1 VLKFIK
7 HPNQK
12 TTRQIPMFRTF
23 FSYLSKAAW
32 ARNIVTKWSVA
43 WKMASRFI
51 AGETLEEGIGAIKL
65 LNEKGINAT
74 LDHLGEY
81 TDSPEK
87 ARQATRDI
95 ILAFDAI
102 EEAGVR
108 SNVSVKL
115 SQIGLGISSD
125 LCIENLELILERAK
139 SYNSFVRIDMEDST
153 FTQRT
158 LDILHT
164 LRQRGFENVGIVI
177 QAYLYR
183 SEEDIRKLMDACL
196 KVRLCKGA
204 YKESPTIAYPKMQD
218 VNSSYDRCAALLI
231 NSTLSKECP
240 RVSPNGK
247 IPPIPGLATH
257 DPTRIDYAR
266 VYADKVGL
274 PKDAMEFQML
284 NGIRRD
290 LQEQLVKDGYWVRVY
305 VPYGTEWYPYFMR
318 RLAERPANLWFFI
331 SNFFHR

>member
-1 VLKFIK
+1 
-7 HPNQK
+7 
-12 TTRQIPMFRTF
+12 MFRSF

-32 ARNIVTKWSVA
+32 ARNIVTKWSIA

-51 AGETLEEGIGAIKL
+51 AGERLADGIQAIKL
-65 LNEKGINAT
+65 LNSKGINAT

-87 ARQATRDI
+87 ARQAALDI
-95 ILAFDAI
+95 IQAFDAI

-108 SNVSVKL
+108 ANVSVKL
-115 SQIGLGISSD
+115 TQIGLGISSD
-125 LCIENLELILERAK
+125 LCIENLKLILEKAK
-139 SYNSFVRIDMEDST
+139 NYNSFVRIDMEDST
-153 FTQRT
+153 VTQRT
-158 LDILHT
+158 LDVLYA
-164 LRQRGFENVGIVI
+164 LRRHGFENVGIVI

-183 SEEDIRKLMDACL
+183 SEDDIRKMLVDCY
-196 KVRLCKGA
+196 KIRLCKGA
-204 YKESPTIAYPKMQD
+204 YKEPANVAFPKMQD

-231 NSTLSKECP
+231 NGALSKECP
-240 RVSPNGK
+240 RVSPEGK
-247 IPPIPGLATH
+247 IPPIPGIATH
-257 DPTRIDYAR
+257 DAKRIDFAK
-266 VYADKVGL
+266 VYAEKVSL

-290 LQEQLVKDGYWVRVY
+290 LQEQLVKEGYWVRVY

>member
-1 VLKFIK
+1 
-7 HPNQK
+7 
-12 TTRQIPMFRTF
+12 MFRSF

-51 AGETLEEGIGAIKL
+51 AGETLTDGIQAIML
-65 LNEKGINAT
+65 LNNKGINAT
-74 LDHLGEY
+74 LDHLGED

-87 ARQATRDI
+87 ARQATMDI
-95 ILAFDAI
+95 IQAFDAI
-102 EEAGVR
+102 EAAGVR
-108 SNVSVKL
+108 ANVSVKL
-115 SQIGLGISSD
+115 TQIGLGISSD
-125 LCIENLELILERAK
+125 LCSENLEHILEKAK

-153 FTQRT
+153 VTQRT
-158 LDILHT
+158 LDILYA
-164 LRQRGFENVGIVI
+164 LRQRGYENVGIVI

-183 SEEDIRKLMDACL
+183 SEDDIRKMLADCI
-196 KVRLCKGA
+196 KIRVCKGA
-204 YKESPTIAYPKMQD
+204 YKESTNVAYPKMQG
-218 VNSSYDRCAALLI
+218 VNSSYDRCAVLLI
-231 NSTLSKECP
+231 NGALSKECP
-240 RVSPNGK
+240 KVSSDGK

-257 DPTRIDYAR
+257 DPKRIDFAK
-266 VYADKVGL
+266 VYAEKVGL